1 MIFGLICPKF
11 IVGVDK
17 DKEDSVLAILQS
29 SKYGLCC
36 RPIYKEITKEMI
48 GQ

>member
-1 MIFGLICPKF
+1 MRN
-11 IVGVDK
+11 
-17 DKEDSVLAILQS
+17 LALKILQS
-29 SKYGLCC
+29 SKYRFC